1 MLIRWVNDDQR
12 LEQAEPCWSPRGK
25 RCSPSSWESMKTR
38 SKQIVRKINSWGF
51 GPWLG
56 VKVKVG
62 WCPLCVK
69 GSLET
74 RSAFRPIYKQWCVY
88 SWVVS
93 RNGVEF
99 EVTAALVIWV
109 LYIYKTP
116 WKKKKSDFWLIL
128 KDSVH
133 EQWHGCVCGIWG
145 LHISSFGLQRKQD
158 FLFSVSTP
166 CVGLVCSSSVIPPF
180 SSHWPKAFPWDFCL
194 RCPHCLT
201 ALRI

>member
-25 RCSPSSWESMKTR
+25 RCSPSSWESVQTR

-62 WCPLCVK
+62 WCPLRVK

-99 EVTAALVIWV
+99 EVTAALVVWV
-109 LYIYKTP
+109 LYMYKTP
-116 WKKKKSDFWLIL
+116 WKKNLISGWFL
-128 KDSVH
+128 RIQFMSSA
-133 EQWHGCVCGIWG
+133 HGCVCGICG
-145 LHISSFGLQRKQD
+145 PHVSSFGLQRMQD

-180 SSHWPKAFPWDFCL
+180 SSHWPKAFPWGLCL
-194 RCPHCLT
+194 GCPHCLT

>member
-25 RCSPSSWESMKTR
+25 RCSPSSWESVKTR

-116 WKKKKSDFWLIL
+116 WKKKNLISGWFLRIQFMSSGMGVCAEYEDFTSAHLGFKGSRIFFL
-128 KDSVH
+128 VSVH
-133 EQWHGCVCGIWG
+133 PAWVSFVHHLLSHHF
-145 LHISSFGLQRKQD
+145 LHTDLKH
-158 FLFSVSTP
+158 
-166 CVGLVCSSSVIPPF
+166 
-180 SSHWPKAFPWDFCL
+180 SHETSASDA
-194 RCPHCLT
+194 HT
-201 ALRI
+201 AWLL